1 MLELS
6 SVPAAATGSAKAP
19 AILSLIGETPLVEI
33 TRIDTGPCQLFV
45 KLENQNPTGSIK
57 DRVALAMIEA
67 AEREGKLRP
76 GGTVIEATAGNTGL
90 GLALVAG
97 AKGYRVLL
105 VIPDKM
111 SQEKIFHVRAL
122 GAEVKIVRSDVTR
135 GHPEYYQD
143 VAARLAEE
151 IPGAFYVNQFGNPAN
166 PKAHE
171 RSTGPEI
178 WEQMRHDVDAIVC
191 GVGSGGTL
199 TGLGRF
205 FSRVKPRR
213 GIEMIL
219 ADPTG
224 SVLYEYVKTGELVTA
239 GSWAV
244 EGIGEDFIPDIAD
257 MSLVTDAYEIDDEES
272 FATARELLR
281 QEGILGGSSTGT
293 LLAAALRY
301 CRQQTTRKRVV
312 TFVADSGN
320 KYLSKMYNNFW
331 MAEQGFIHRPP
342 QGNLNDL
349 ISHRYEAGEV
359 ISVGPSDTLLTA
371 FKRMRAADISQVP
384 VVNDEGKPIGIVD
397 ESDVLVKVHGD
408 ASRFNDVVEKAMS
421 DRLETLSPSAKINDL
436 LEVFDRGRV
445 AIVMSGDKFL
455 GLITRTDLLSYL
467 RLNMPKTSVPPSREY
482 S

>member
-1 MLELS
+1 MVEIPIAPAT
-6 SVPAAATGSAKAP
+6 SVKKPP
-19 AILSLIGETPLVEI
+19 AILSLIGDTPLVEV
-33 TRIDTGPCQLFV
+33 TQFDTGPCQLFL

-57 DRVALAMIEA
+57 DRIALSMIEA
-67 AEREGKLRP
+67 AEYDGKLEP

-90 GLALVAG
+90 GLALVAS

-111 SQEKIFHVRAL
+111 SQEKISHVRAL
-122 GAEVKIVRSDVTR
+122 GAEVRLTRSDVTR

-143 VAARLAEE
+143 VAARLADE
-151 IPGAFYVNQFGNPAN
+151 IPGGFYVNQFGNPAN
-166 PKAHE
+166 PLAHE
-171 RSTGPEI
+171 RTTGPEI
-178 WEQMRHDVDAIVC
+178 WEQMRHDVDAIVV

-205 FSRVKPRR
+205 FNRVKPRR
-213 GIEMIL
+213 GIEMVL

-224 SVLYEYVKTGELVTA
+224 SVLYEYVKTGKLVES

-257 MSLVTDAYEIDDEES
+257 MSLVTDAFEIDDEES
-272 FATARELLR
+272 FAIARELLR
-281 QEGILGGSSTGT
+281 REGIFGGSSTGT
-293 LLAAALRY
+293 LVAGALRY
-301 CRQQTTRKRVV
+301 CRQQTKPKRVV
-312 TFVADSGN
+312 SFVPDTGN
-320 KYLSKMYNNFW
+320 KYLSKMYSNFW

-342 QGNLNDL
+342 HGDLSDL

-359 ISVGPSDTLLTA
+359 ITVGPRDSLLTA
-371 FKRMRAADISQVP
+371 FRRMRDSDVSQLP
-384 VVNDEGKPIGIVD
+384 VVDENGRSVGIID
-397 ESDVLVKVHGD
+397 ESDLLVKVHRD
-408 ASRFNDVVEKAMS
+408 STHFNDPVETAMT
-421 DRLETLSPSAKINDL
+421 DRLETLSPQAKIKDL

-445 AIVMSGDKFL
+445 AIVMDSDKFL

-467 RLNMPKTSVPPSREY
+467 RLNMPKASAPTSREY

>member
-1 MLELS
+1 MLEIPTAPP
-6 SVPAAATGSAKAP
+6 PARNKPP
-19 AILSLIGETPLVEI
+19 AILSLIGDTPLVEI

-45 KLENQNPTGSIK
+45 KLESQNPTGSIK

-67 AEREGKLRP
+67 AEQDGKLRP

-111 SQEKIFHVRAL
+111 SQEKIHHVRAL
-122 GAEVKIVRSDVTR
+122 GAEVRIVRSDVTR

-178 WEQMRHDVDAIVC
+178 WEQMRHDVNTIVC

-213 GIEMIL
+213 GIEIVL

-224 SVLYEYVKTGELVTA
+224 SVLYEYVKTGELVES

-244 EGIGEDFIPDIAD
+244 EGIGEDFVPEIAD
-257 MSLVTDAYEIDDEES
+257 MSYVTDAFEIGDEES

-293 LLAAALRY
+293 MVAAALRY
-301 CRQQTTRKRVV
+301 CRQQTKPKRVV

-320 KYLSKMYNNFW
+320 KYLSKMYNDFW

-342 QGNLNDL
+342 HGDLSDL

-359 ISVGPSDTLLTA
+359 VSVGPDDTLLTA

-384 VVNDEGKPIGIVD
+384 VLDEKGRAIGILD
-397 ESDVLVKVHGD
+397 ESDLLVKVHRD
-408 ASRFNDVVEKAMS
+408 PTHFNDPVRMAMT
-421 DRLETLSPSAKINDL
+421 DRLETLAPSAKIKDL

-445 AIVMSGDKFL
+445 AIVMDRDKFW

-467 RLNMPKTSVPPSREY
+467 RLNMPKSSVPPSREY